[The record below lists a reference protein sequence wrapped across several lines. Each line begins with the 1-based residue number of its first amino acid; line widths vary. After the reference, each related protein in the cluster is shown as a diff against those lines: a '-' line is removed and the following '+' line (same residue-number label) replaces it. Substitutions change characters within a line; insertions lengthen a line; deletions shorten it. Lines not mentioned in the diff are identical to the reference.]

1 MANLTTLA
9 QSNNNATPTE
19 GNGVA
24 GPSPATGLAAS
35 VRTSTTAVAAT
46 HALPLATVT
55 GTLAAGNKYAT
66 NANADRKGT
75 AIRHSVA
82 KTKSGATAASEVYS
96 ETMNF
101 RTPYKDVEAD
111 SPAINEA
118 SGDANRAA

>member
-1 MANLTTLA
+1 MANLSVLA
-9 QSNNNATPTE
+9 QGNTDATPNE

-24 GPSPATGLAAS
+24 GPTSP
-35 VRTSTTAVAAT
+35 VPRTTSAAVAAAD
-46 HALPLATVT
+46 ALPLATVT

-66 NANADRKGT
+66 NAAAGRKGT

-82 KTKSGATAASEVYS
+82 KTKSGVTAASEVYS

-101 RTPYKDVEAD
+101 RTLYSGQEAD

-118 SGDANRAA
+118 SGDANRAAEL

>member
-1 MANLTTLA
+1 MTNATVLA
-9 QSNNNATPTE
+9 QGNTDATPNE

-24 GPSPATGLAAS
+24 GPTSP
-35 VRTSTTAVAAT
+35 VPRTSAAVAAAD
-46 HALPLATVT
+46 ALPLATVT

-66 NANADRKGT
+66 NAAAGRKGT

-82 KTKSGATAASEVYS
+82 KTKSGVTAASEVYS

-101 RTPYKDVEAD
+101 RTIYSGQEAD